1 MMDAMKKK
9 LETGV
14 DVLLFTA
21 DDISILVE
29 VTRVLEENHFQSI
42 IPLLL
47 GYLKENTSLEVV
59 ELPEGEVHYAPIPTD
74 EEILADLEL
83 YEYLIAA

>member
-1 MMDAMKKK
+1 MMDTMKKK

-42 IPLLL
+42 IPLLR
-47 GYLKENTSLEVV
+47 G
-59 ELPEGEVHYAPIPTD
+59 I
-74 EEILADLEL
+74 
-83 YEYLIAA
+83 